1 MSLAVKKYTNAL
13 FEICISE
20 NCLEEVYEQFKQVY
34 VEICENE
41 DFAKILDTKILSASE
56 KKNIFENA
64 LKDANPYLLNFF
76 RILVDKDRTEEIR
89 EMFVAFE
96 EAYKEHNN
104 ILEATAVTAI
114 ALTEEELDNIRK
126 MISEKYSKTVYLENK
141 VDEDILGGMVLY
153 VGNTMLDASVKTKLN
168 GLKDQLKQIKIS

>member
-13 FEICISE
+13 FEVCISE
-20 NCLEEVYEQFKQVY
+20 NCLDEVYEQFKQVY
-34 VEICENE
+34 AEIRENE

-56 KKNIFENA
+56 KKGIFENA
-64 LKDANPYLLNFF
+64 LKDANSYLLNFF
-76 RILVDKDRTEEIR
+76 RIIVDKDRTEELK

-96 EAYKEHNN
+96 EEYKKYNN

-114 ALTEEELDNIRK
+114 ALTDEELENIRK
-126 MISEKYSKTVYLENK
+126 TISEKYSKNIYLENK
-141 VDEDILGGMVLY
+141 VDEDILGGMILY
-153 VGNTMLDASVKTKLN
+153 VGNTMLDASVRTKLN

>member
-13 FEICISE
+13 FEVCISE
-20 NCLEEVYEQFKQVY
+20 NCLEEVYTQFKQVY
-34 VEICENE
+34 AEICENE

-56 KKNIFENA
+56 KKNIFENV
-64 LKDANPYLLNFF
+64 LKDANQYLLNFF
-76 RILVDKDRTEEIR
+76 KILVDKDRTEEIR

-96 EAYKEHNN
+96 EEYKKHNN

-114 ALTEEELDNIRK
+114 ALSGDELESIKD
-126 MISEKYSKTVYLENK
+126 MISKKYSKTVYLENK
-141 VDEDILGGMVLY
+141 VDKDILGGMILY
-153 VGNTMLDASVKTKLN
+153 VGNTMLDASVRTKLN